1 MSQFL
6 VLGQHVGADVNEWL
20 MIRNS
25 HPEFFRWL
33 PIGRFIP
40 AWFGDPLPAAGVM
53 EAIKGNIGAIPLF
66 PADAAFLLSL
76 RFFPQHAR
84 RSKNGARGSLGERM
98 IYRSEVTRFTCAL
111 LPTILA
117 KTNSPAT

>member
-1 MSQFL
+1 LDGCRL
-6 VLGQHVGADVNEWL
+6 VALFPLGLGNAPP
-20 MIRNS
+20 R
-25 HPEFFRWL
+25 
-33 PIGRFIP
+33 G
-40 AWFGDPLPAAGVM
+40 PAAGVM

-66 PADAAFLLSL
+66 PAGAAFLLSL

-98 IYRSEVTRFTCAL
+98 IYRCEVTRFTRAL